1 MSADLRA
8 FAARS
13 SNSWVRF
20 RRAILCLRS
29 LLNLDFSPFSA
40 EMMNSRHEDDLLTA
54 KLSPPF
60 GVQQTPALSRAFRL
74 TGTES
79 C

>member
-1 MSADLRA
+1 VSADLRA

-29 LLNLDFSPFSA
+29 LLNPDLSPFSA
-40 EMMNSRHEDDLLTA
+40 QMMNSRHEDDLLTA
-54 KLSPPF
+54 KLSPTF
-60 GVQQTPALSRAFRL
+60 GVPQTPAVSRAIRL
-74 TGTES
+74 TGTEL